1 MDMPLVWVISSDS
14 DARRLI
20 GLNLSKRGLQTREIS
35 PKDELAP
42 SGAEPHLIILDSDP
56 AAKVDWRAATAL
68 RQDPRLR
75 EVPLLLILAAPPT
88 SSRLVPLQPVRWVEK
103 PLDMDALVSL
113 VRESL
118 AWPGEGLA

>member
-35 PKDELAP
+35 PQDELAP
-42 SGAEPHLIILDSDP
+42 SGAEPHLIILDSGPDDR
-56 AAKVDWRAATAL
+56 VDWRAATAL

-75 EVPLLLILAAPPT
+75 EVPLLLILTAAPAL
-88 SSRLVPLQPVRWVEK
+88 SRLVPLQPVRWLEK
-103 PLDMDALVSL
+103 PLAMDALVAEVRDSL
-113 VRESL
+113 S
-118 AWPGEGLA
+118 